1 MPPLAG
7 FSDNPFRTRGDVLV
21 AVKALLRPL
30 LPYFSPGCARICIP
44 IATGT
49 HFDETA
55 AQLEGYA
62 RPLWVVAALLLSGD
76 EPDWDLIQPWI
87 KGIEIGTNPEHPEFW
102 GHIRDYDQKMV
113 ECEMISFL
121 LLAAPKE
128 RLWGRLDPKIHRNI
142 IAWLSDIQVRA
153 MPAANWLWF
162 RVFVNLALLKT
173 CGVDTPTVRESLQSD
188 LEMLDTFYVADG
200 WSGDGLWRSAEL
212 DEKEWEIYKQTGRA
226 NALPNSRNMC
236 YYSGSFAIQF
246 SQLLYIRFA
255 GDLDPERT
263 ERYRQQA
270 RDFGAGF
277 WRYFDSQGAAIP
289 FGRSLTYRF
298 ACGGFFAALA
308 LAGVDQ
314 MPAPLQTLG
323 DVKGF
328 LLRHLR
334 WWARHSDNIFYPDGT
349 LNIGWV
355 YPNWYLAEDYNSPQS
370 VYWALK
376 SLIIVA
382 LDADHPFWV
391 QPETPYPDGGGVSL
405 VSAPQQI
412 LCNHPRGSH
421 HFLLSFSQFIGI
433 PFKASRAKYSK
444 FAYSSAFGFS
454 VPNGPVSLRQSPPD
468 NMLAFSRD
476 GGDTWAV
483 KYKAEQAKF
492 GRIMVCDEEVPIG
505 TVSWYPWT
513 DRSVVVTTTMIPPTS
528 RWPDWHIRVHKI
540 KATNSTSRV
549 FLSEGGFAINSRQ
562 KGNHLLLPEVT
573 VDEQTDAVDEGIIRT
588 DNSVLVLNNGDA
600 VGISIDEPTRTSLS
614 FSMSAFDP
622 EPNTNL
628 MVSRSLIPLVEYD
641 IEDGFKEKEEIILV
655 AKVFA
660 ISAKASSMRK
670 PSYPMERW
678 LDAPRVTFA
687 ETRQSTNSDNNIYV
701 DIS

>member
-7 FSDNPFRTRGDVLV
+7 FSDNPFRSRSDVLV

-30 LPYFSPGCARICIP
+30 LPYFSPGCARIRIP
-44 IATGT
+44 VATGT

-62 RPLWVVAALLLSGD
+62 RPLWVVAAMLMSSE

-87 KGIEIGTNPEHPEFW
+87 KGIEIGTDPKHPEFW

-128 RLWGRLDPKIHRNI
+128 RLWARMDPKTQQNI
-142 IAWLSDIQVRA
+142 ITWLSEIQVKS
-153 MPAANWLWF
+153 MPPANWLWF
-162 RVFVNLALLKT
+162 RVFVNLALLRT

-188 LEMLDTFYVADG
+188 LELLDTFYVRNG
-200 WSGDGLWRSAEL
+200 WSGDGLWRSPEL
-212 DEKEWEIYKQTGRA
+212 DEKEWEMYQKIGRA

-246 SQLLYIRFA
+246 SQLLYICFA
-255 GDLDPERT
+255 ADLDPERT

-277 WRYFDSQGAAIP
+277 WRYFDSDGAAIP

-334 WWARHSDNIFYPDGT
+334 WWAKHSENIFYSDGT

-376 SLIIVA
+376 SLVVVA

-391 QPETPYPDGGGVSL
+391 QPETPFPDGGVSL
-405 VSAPQQI
+405 LPAPQQI

-421 HFLLSFSQFIGI
+421 LFLLSFSQFIGI

-468 NMLAFSRD
+468 NALAFSRD
-476 GGDTWAV
+476 GGDTWAA
-483 KYKAEQAKF
+483 KYKAGQAKF
-492 GRIMVCDEEVPIG
+492 GRILVHGEEVIMG
-505 TVSWYPWT
+505 TVPWYPWT
-513 DRSVVVTTTMIPPTS
+513 DRSIIVTTSMIPPTS
-528 RWPDWHIRVHKI
+528 RWPDWHIRVHRI
-540 KATNSTSRV
+540 KATKSISRV
-549 FLSEGGFAINSRQ
+549 FLAEGGFAINSRQ
-562 KGNHLLLPEVT
+562 RSNHLLLPELPAN
-573 VDEQTDAVDEGIIRT
+573 ELTDAVTDGIILT
-588 DNSVLVLNNGDA
+588 DNSVLVLNDGDA
-600 VGISIDEPTRTSLS
+600 SGISIEASARSPLN

-628 MVSRSLIPLVEYD
+628 MVPRSLIPLVEYD
-641 IEDGFKEKEEIILV
+641 IEDGFREEEEIILV
-655 AKVFA
+655 TKIFA
-660 ISAKASSMRK
+660 ISKKASSTEK
-670 PSYPMERW
+670 PLSRIERW
-678 LDAPRVTFA
+678 LDAPQVTFA
-687 ETRQSTNSDNNIYV
+687 KTGQYTDNDRLIYV
-701 DIS
+701 DML